1 MVAVVSPAL
10 KDGLVSSSDT
20 MSMLGTMGM
29 TVSQYI
35 VFVFSFFF
43 LLYSVGLSSRSGKG
57 VRHSA
62 DPWHVPQAIEPDA
75 VHREHFDRRG
85 DRCRHRNGP
94 AVLQV
99 DSVNQRQ
106 AVGRGYRTS
115 VLFSAQSASYQRGL
129 CRPVLADCTVFF
141 VHVEEGHACARESG
155 GKSQTAPKA
164 SPWLAVL
171 AVLLIGAGYGMV
183 LVLRFSKSLIL
194 FCCLEALFSLSSA
207 RIFSSPSS
215 AYILCGICRRRS
227 DFSSV
232 EPIC

>member
-1 MVAVVSPAL
+1 MSRKQLNRMLFIENILIGAAAIVVGIGTGLLFSKLILLISAKLLAVDTGLPFYFPLKAL
-10 KDGLVSSSDT
+10 LITAAAYAV
-20 MSMLGTMGM
+20 L
-29 TVSQYI
+29 
-35 VFVFSFFF
+35 F
-43 LLYSVGLSSRSGKG
+43 LLIALCSSFMLRKG
-57 VRHSA
+57 A
-62 DPWHVPQAIEPDA
+62 
-75 VHREHFDRRG
+75 
-85 DRCRHRNGP
+85 
-94 AVLQV
+94 
-99 DSVNQRQ
+99 
-106 AVGRGYRTS
+106 
-115 VLFSAQSASYQRGL
+115 
-129 CRPVLADCTVFF
+129 
-141 VHVEEGHACARESG
+141 ACARESG